1 MTLKNGLSVDCS
13 GFKLSSYSYNNCW
26 NFHDFCVPR
35 KDIHMFI
42 EHATKTIPIE
52 YLYISG
58 TYSKSV
64 RVWIYEV
71 PYKRHAKEIQK
82 YLWKFLDGRTHDYF
96 SDDVADFL
104 WNAKDEISGW
114 AVGENHDHI
123 TVSSNNKNIFTI
135 LKTAPFYNLF
145 FPINYTQGKYSK
157 KQFIS
162 ELYYTPNEKSK
173 RKFKLKTID
182 DKNWLKTRVADEL
195 GR

>member
-13 GFKLSSYSYNNCW
+13 EFKISSYSYNNVW
-26 NFHDFCVPR
+26 NFHDFYIPR

-58 TYSKSV
+58 TYRNSV
-64 RVWIYEV
+64 RVWIHEE
-71 PYKRHAKEIQK
+71 PYQRHAKEIQDF
-82 YLWKFLDGRTHDYF
+82 LWKSLDGRTHDYF
-96 SDDVADFL
+96 SDDFADFL
-104 WNAKDEISGW
+104 WNTKEFSGY
-114 AVGENHDHI
+114 AVWEDHDHI
-123 TVSSNNKNIFTI
+123 VVSSYHNKNLFDV

-145 FPINYTQGKYSK
+145 VSINYSKGKYSE
-157 KQFIS
+157 KQYIS
-162 ELYYTPNEKSK
+162 ELYYAPTEKSK